1 MATPSRMEG
10 PWPGVGD
17 ALSNYLERRVGGQT
31 GDVGRAASATQAFL
45 IFALVLASSYTV
57 FFSVYDFEALRPVIY
72 VGIGTVAGYVGALVL
87 VRTGHQ
93 LTGAVLAVTFGTL
106 QVAHATQYI
115 GWIAGIQLY
124 LIAGGQL
131 VFMLFTQRQVLLR
144 WAYLV
149 VAVCAF
155 FYCQL
160 VVPEHGE
167 AFSFSDSANGV
178 LFSVNATL
186 TLLLIYALAAI
197 SYYTAARVRA
207 AADGAAARAEY
218 LANTDELT
226 GLSNRRPVVRR
237 LDELSVST
245 RYAVAIADLDHF
257 KALNDTFG
265 HECGDRVL
273 AVVGARLREGLRAGD
288 SVGRWGG
295 EEFIFV
301 MADAT
306 LDDAV
311 VTMERLRA
319 ELSAP
324 VPCFGHSH
332 DVRMSVGVTDAH
344 PDGMAHRA
352 LQRADA
358 ALYEA
363 KAAGRDTV
371 HAIADVAPAP
381 VPQPPQR
388 RRRS

>member
-1 MATPSRMEG
+1 VDPPRSDG
-10 PWPGVGD
+10 SWPGVGD
-17 ALSNYLERRVGGQT
+17 ALTSYLERRVGGQT

-45 IFALVLASSYTV
+45 VIAAILAGAYTIFFAG
-57 FFSVYDFEALRPVIY
+57 YDLDGLRPVVVVGSAIVLGFL
-72 VGIGTVAGYVGALVL
+72 VGIVF

-93 LTGAVLAVTFGTL
+93 LTAAIIAVTLGTV
-106 QVAHATQYI
+106 QVAFVTQYI

-131 VFMLFTQRQVLLR
+131 VFMLFTQRQWMLR
-144 WAYLV
+144 WVYLA
-149 VAVCAF
+149 VAVCTF

-167 AFSFSDSANGV
+167 NFAFSDSANGV

-186 TLLLIYALAAI
+186 TLLLIYTLAAI
-197 SYYTAARVRA
+197 SYYTAARARA
-207 AADGAAARAEY
+207 LADGAAARAEY

-226 GLSNRRPVVRR
+226 GLSNRRPVTRR
-237 LDELSVST
+237 LDELSAST

-257 KALNDTFG
+257 KVLNDTFG
-265 HECGDRVL
+265 HDCGDRVL
-273 AVVGARLREGLRAGD
+273 AVVGARLRDGLRAGD

-301 MADAT
+301 MADAS
-306 LDDAV
+306 LEDAV
-311 VTMERLRA
+311 VTMERLRTQLA
-319 ELSAP
+319 AP
-324 VPCFGHSH
+324 IPCFGHSH

-344 PDGMAHRA
+344 PDRMPHRA
-352 LQRADA
+352 LQRADT

-371 HAIADVAPAP
+371 HAIPDTEPAP
-381 VPQPPQR
+381 IAQPPQR